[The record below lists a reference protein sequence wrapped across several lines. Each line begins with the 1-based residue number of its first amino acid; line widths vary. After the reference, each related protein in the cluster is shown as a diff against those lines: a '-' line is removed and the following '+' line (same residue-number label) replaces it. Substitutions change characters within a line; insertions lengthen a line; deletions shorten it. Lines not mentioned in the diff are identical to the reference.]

1 MESNDNLNN
10 YTVAELKIFLHN
22 LGKKTSGTKS
32 ELIQW
37 LIFVNREAGREAS
50 YVSAMDHGSDEA
62 QVIYEDEAVSEHP
75 YELTETQNMP
85 VNIQRGY

>member
-32 ELIQW
+32 ELIQR
-37 LIFVNREAGREAS
+37 LIFNREAGREAS
-50 YVSAMDHGSDEA
+50 HVSAMDHGSDEA
-62 QVIYEDEAVSEHP
+62 QEIYDD
-75 YELTETQNMP
+75 
-85 VNIQRGY
+85 